1 MMKDI
6 FECMRETHT
15 VRQFRE
21 QEIEDATIAR
31 ILEAASFA
39 PSAGNL
45 QPWFF
50 YVVKNPKVR
59 ERLAEASY
67 EQPQIVDAPVAIVI
81 MADPSRSN
89 ERYGERGAQ
98 LYCLQDTA
106 AAAENILLAAESLG
120 LGTCWIGAFNE
131 PKVQEIV
138 EAPPRLRAVAI
149 ICLGY
154 SDEQV
159 TMPKERLRVAEV
171 TKIIH

>member
-1 MMKDI
+1 MKDVI
-6 FECMRETHT
+6 ECMRETHS
-15 VRQFRE
+15 VRQFKE
-21 QEIEDATIAR
+21 EEIDDATIAR

-45 QPWFF
+45 QPWYFF
-50 YVVKNPKVR
+50 VVKNAKVR
-59 ERLAEASY
+59 QRLAEVSF
-67 EQPQIVDAPVAIVI
+67 EQSQIAKAPVAIVI

-106 AAAENILLAAESLG
+106 CAAENILLAANSMG
-120 LGTCWIGAFNE
+120 LGSCWIGAFDE
-131 PKVQEIV
+131 VKVQEIV

-149 ICLGY
+149 ICIGH
-154 SDEQV
+154 SDEDV
-159 TMPKERLRVAEV
+159 TIPKERLRVAEV

>member
-1 MMKDI
+1 MKDVM
-6 FECMRETHT
+6 ECMRDTHA
-15 VRQFRE
+15 VRQFKT
-21 QEIEDATIAR
+21 QEIDDAVIAK
-31 ILEAASFA
+31 ILEAACYA

-45 QPWFF
+45 QPWYFF
-50 YVVKNPKVR
+50 VVKNPKVR
-59 ERLAEASY
+59 ARLAEVSF
-67 EQPQIVDAPVAIVI
+67 EQSQLEDAPVAIVI

-106 AAAENILLAAESLG
+106 AAAENILLAANSLG
-120 LGTCWIGAFNE
+120 LGTCWVGAFDE

-159 TMPKERLRVAEV
+159 GMPKERLRVAEV

>member
-1 MMKDI
+1 MKDVM
-6 FECMRETHT
+6 ECMREAHT
-15 VRQFRE
+15 VRHFKQ
-21 QEIEDATIAR
+21 QDIEDSAIAE
-31 ILEAASFA
+31 ILEAACYA

-45 QPWFF
+45 QPWYFF
-50 YVVKNPKVR
+50 VVKNQKVR
-59 ERLAEASY
+59 ERLAEASFD
-67 EQPQIVDAPVAIVI
+67 QSQIVSAPVAIVI
-81 MADPSRSN
+81 LADPARSN

-106 AAAENILLAAESLG
+106 AAAENILLAADSMG
-120 LGTCWIGAFNE
+120 LGTCWIGAFDE
-131 PKVQEIV
+131 VRVQQIV

-159 TMPKERLRVAEV
+159 VLPKERLRVAEV